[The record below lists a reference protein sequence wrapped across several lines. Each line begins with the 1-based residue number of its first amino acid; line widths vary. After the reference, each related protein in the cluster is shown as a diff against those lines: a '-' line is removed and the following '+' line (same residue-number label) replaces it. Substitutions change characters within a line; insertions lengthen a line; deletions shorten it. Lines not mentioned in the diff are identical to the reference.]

1 MLYLFDLFF
10 IFSLIFIAINHIPSF
25 KLDVLVSIPVSEYFL
40 SFLDDNVHEESE

>member
-10 IFSLIFIAINHIPSF
+10 IFSPINHIPSF
-25 KLDVLVSIPVSEYFL
+25 KLDVLVSISISEYFL